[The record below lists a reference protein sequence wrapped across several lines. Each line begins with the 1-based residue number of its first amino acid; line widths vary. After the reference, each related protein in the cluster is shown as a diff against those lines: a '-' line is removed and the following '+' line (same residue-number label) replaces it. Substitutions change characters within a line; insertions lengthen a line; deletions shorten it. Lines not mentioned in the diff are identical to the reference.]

1 MSGSKGGKMTSLLEL
16 RIVEA
21 NALKEEERA
30 WDVYRTSGAREEY
43 EAAIE
48 AEEAAIEA
56 SQAVELF

>member
-1 MSGSKGGKMTSLLEL
+1 MTSLLEL